1 MQAIMETLFDIVY
14 LSTVIT
20 LGILM
25 IRRAGSNMQTRLFGI
40 MAVVLGCGDAFH
52 LIPRAYALCTDG
64 LAAHA
69 ASLGIGKLITSIT
82 MTVFYVLLYHVWRKR
97 YEITGRTSL
106 TAAIYIL
113 AALRI
118 LLCLFPQNGWLEA
131 CLLYTS
137 FLFDCTA

>member
-52 LIPRAYALCTDG
+52 LIPRACALCTDG

-97 YEITGRTSL
+97 YEITGRTVL

-118 LLCLFPQNGWLEA
+118 LLCLYGASGDLIAYPAVSVPPERLA
-131 CLLYTS
+131 
-137 FLFDCTA
+137 